1 MILLLINLLYQF
13 HNNISLGLVFT
24 IYFRWCYFHFFHSIP
39 KYHVNKGPVIIMFPL
54 FLVSLY
60 MYGSL
65 YVFMILFYR
74 KDSGALTM
82 TPLISYGCT
91 LI

>member
-24 IYFRWCYFHFFHSIP
+24 IYLGWCYFHFFHTIH
-39 KYHVNKGPVIIMFPL
+39 KYHVNKGLVKIMFSL

-60 MYGSL
+60 
-65 YVFMILFYR
+65 VLFFICFYDFIPWER
-74 KDSGALTM
+74 
-82 TPLISYGCT
+82 
-91 LI
+91 